1 LNYSCKKEKKALAFA
16 QPKSIVKRLIPPD
29 LTLLS
34 ALGKVEAECQRRQYF
49 RIARPHEGVLA
60 ALICNDCS
68 PVRGPAG
75 PAEHWAR
82 IDFFGPFFIKKKRT
96 KRRFGTRRKNAIQ
109 ILFNQQTTPYFPA
122 LITI

>member
-1 LNYSCKKEKKALAFA
+1 MFVRNSEASAFA
-16 QPKSIVKRLIPPD
+16 QHKSMMERLIPPD

-34 ALGKVEAECQRRQYF
+34 ILGKEEAECQRRQYF
-49 RIARPHEGVLA
+49 RIARPHEGVLF
-60 ALICNDCS
+60 ALISKDCS

-96 KRRFGTRRKNAIQ
+96 KNRFEARRIGTNKRIAISS
-109 ILFNQQTTPYFPA
+109 N
-122 LITI
+122 